1 MFITLLGNIT
11 TKLIFSTLAQ
21 VLMILTYTSE
31 PYIPPMK
38 KKQENK
44 EEITQNL
51 EVWKSLAESLNSH
64 KSHESLPK
72 RETTKR

>member
-1 MFITLLGNIT
+1 
-11 TKLIFSTLAQ
+11 
-21 VLMILTYTSE
+21 
-31 PYIPPMK
+31 MK

>member
-31 PYIPPMK
+31 PYNPPMK